1 MRRAR
6 LPTASV
12 AVSIAASMA
21 PAWCRS
27 REASR
32 AGRADVARGLLAWRG
47 ADREQSAKAAT
58 GLEAAAIQAGVIPD
72 PDDTDITGLYAR
84 DTDRVC
90 IVPGAS
96 AYRIGVYV
104 AYDEQQNCGGSGTA
118 TRVGENVHVEMDGAE
133 GCGFD
138 ARFEGDRL
146 VFPRACLMAAR
157 SLFAPR
163 LAGALDVDR
172 LSESCPKPRR
182 CAMAMA
188 GCCAGR
194 RLNLTFT

>member
-1 MRRAR
+1 VKR
-6 LPTASV
+6 LALVALMLLTACSRG
-12 AVSIAASMA
+12 AA
-21 PAWCRS
+21 PA
-27 REASR
+27 ENKT
-32 AGRADVARGLLAWRG
+32 GN
-47 ADREQSAKAAT
+47 AAT

-104 AYDEQQNCGGSGTA
+104 SYDERENCGGSGTA
-118 TRVGENVHVEMDGAE
+118 TRVGQNVHVEMDGAE

-146 VFPRACLMAAR
+146 VFPARVPDGCQKICSHRA
-157 SLFAPR
+157 SLA
-163 LAGALDVDR
+163 ALDVDR
-172 LSESCPKPRR
+172 LSESVSEAATLRDGKGRLL
-182 CAMAMA
+182 CAA
-188 GCCAGR
+188 GG
-194 RLNLTFT
+194 